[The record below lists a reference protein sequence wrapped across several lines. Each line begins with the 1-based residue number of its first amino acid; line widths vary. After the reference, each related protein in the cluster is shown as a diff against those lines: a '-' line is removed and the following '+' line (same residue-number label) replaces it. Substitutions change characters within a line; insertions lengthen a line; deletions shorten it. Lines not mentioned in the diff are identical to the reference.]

1 MRDHGAAVVAVP
13 DPNRALFQAHSGVP
27 ASASSCHTA
36 QIGEYVI
43 EGHVPVEAITR
54 LLADQPEAVGLVNPG
69 MPADSPGMGG
79 DENTWRTQEIYLIGA
94 DGSLTPFDY

>member
-1 MRDHGAAVVAVP
+1 MRDHGAAVAEIP
-13 DPNRALFQAHSGVP
+13 DPNRAVFQAHSGVP

-36 QIGEYVI
+36 KIGNYIV

-54 LLADQPEAVGLVNPG
+54 LLAEEPGAVGLSNPG

-79 DENTWRTQEIYLIGA
+79 DESTWRTQQIYLIGA
-94 DGSLTPFDY
+94 DGSLTLFDY